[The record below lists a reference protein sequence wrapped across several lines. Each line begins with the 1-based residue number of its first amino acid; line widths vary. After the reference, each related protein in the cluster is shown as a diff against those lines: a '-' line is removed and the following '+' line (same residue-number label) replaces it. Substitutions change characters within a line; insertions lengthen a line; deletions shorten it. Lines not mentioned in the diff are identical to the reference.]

1 MKSNVDFIVFAIE
14 QAREAENYGFTR
26 NQSCRNL
33 KMAIHYY
40 WQNKTLGLSGVSRKQ
55 YIPRSKRAM
64 GKNLRTCDVEHVIP
78 TQVIV
83 NMLMDMK
90 PLTKRKV
97 ENRLK
102 KYLHVLV
109 VTKEEHRKLNSSGLR
124 YKMPDDWDRKNIWA
138 RYEKVG
144 IEKAHDQ

>member
-1 MKSNVDFIVFAIE
+1 MKSNVDYIVFAIK
-14 QAREAENYGFTR
+14 QACAAESYGFTR
-26 NQSCRNL
+26 NQCCRNL
-33 KMAIHYY
+33 KIAIHHY
-40 WQNKTLGLSGVSRKQ
+40 WQHKTLGLSGLSQKKN
-55 YIPRSKRAM
+55 IPRSKCAM
-64 GKNLRTCDVEHVIP
+64 GKELSECDVEHVVP
-78 TQVIV
+78 TMVIV

-124 YKMPDDWDRKNIWA
+124 YKMPEEWDGKNVWA

-144 IEKAHDQ
+144 IEIGNG

>member
-1 MKSNVDFIVFAIE
+1 MKDNIDFIVFAIK
-14 QAREAENYGFTR
+14 QARDAEGYGFSR
-26 NQSCRNL
+26 NICCRNL
-33 KMAIHYY
+33 KIAIHYY
-40 WQNKTLGLSGVSRKQ
+40 WQNKTLGLSGVSQKKN
-55 YIPRSKRAM
+55 IPRSKLAM
-64 GKNLRTCDVEHVIP
+64 NKELRECDVEHVVP
-78 TQVIV
+78 TMVIV

-97 ENRLK
+97 EKRLK

-124 YKMPDDWDRKNIWA
+124 YKMPEDWDGENVWA

-144 IEKAHDQ
+144 IERATG